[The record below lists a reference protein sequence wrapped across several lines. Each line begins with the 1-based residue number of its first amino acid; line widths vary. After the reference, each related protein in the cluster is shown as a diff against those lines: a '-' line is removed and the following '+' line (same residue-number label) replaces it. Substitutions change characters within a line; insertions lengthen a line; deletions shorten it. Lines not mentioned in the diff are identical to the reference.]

1 MSDSGSTDSR
11 FGDQVA
17 ASWWTRGKAAI
28 IDLLIFFGVAVVP
41 GAIFI
46 AGFVVAYDEG
56 RPGVPEGFS
65 FDDAAVLLI
74 VIGVIL
80 ILGWLIW
87 GGWLFGYRQGVTGLT
102 PGKRRLGIH
111 LVDEESG
118 LVPGGA
124 KGVGRWLVPF
134 LVSWIQG
141 VGSALLLI
149 DFLWPLWDSKNQRL
163 IDKVFKTR
171 VLVGSPAG
179 VDAGPPLPESPII
192 S

>member
-1 MSDSGSTDSR
+1 MSDPESTDSR

-17 ASWWTRGKAAI
+17 ASWWTRGKAVI

-46 AGFVVAYDEG
+46 AGFVVAWDEG
-56 RPGVPEGFS
+56 RPGMPEGFS
-65 FDDAAVLLI
+65 FDAAAVLLI

>member
-1 MSDSGSTDSR
+1 MDESENAAL
-11 FGDQVA
+11 VA
-17 ASWWTRGKAAI
+17 ATWWTRGKAAI
-28 IDLLIFFGVAVVP
+28 VDILIFLAVGLAP
-41 GAIFI
+41 GAVFF
-46 AGFVVAYDEG
+46 AGFVVAWDER

-65 FDDAAVLLI
+65 FESSAVLLI
-74 VIGVIL
+74 VIGGVL

-111 LVDEESG
+111 LVDGDSG

-124 KGVGRWLVPF
+124 KGVGRWLIPGIVGG
-134 LVSWIQG
+134 VQG
-141 VGSALLLI
+141 IGSALQLI
-149 DFLWPLWDSKNQRL
+149 DILWPLWDAKNQRL

-171 VLVGSPAG
+171 VLVGSPAV
-179 VDAGPPLPESPII
+179 VDDGPPLPESPI

>member
-74 VIGVIL
+74 VIGGIL

-87 GGWLFGYRQGVTGLT
+87 GGWLFGYRQGVTSTT
-102 PGKRRLGIH
+102 PGKRAAGTRLTRIGTG
-111 LVDEESG
+111 EA
-118 LVPGGA
+118 PGGGI
-124 KGVGRWLVPF
+124 GVGRILVPW
-134 LVSWIQG
+134 LISSATAG
-141 VGSALLLI
+141 VYVII
-149 DFLWPLWDSKNQRL
+149 DYLWPLWDDHKQRVS
-163 IDKVFKTR
+163 DKLFKTQV
-171 VLVGSPAG
+171 VLDDRPATP
-179 VDAGPPLPESPII
+179 AQSNPIG
-192 S
+192 

>member
-17 ASWWTRGKAAI
+17 ASWWTRGKAVI

-46 AGFVVAYDEG
+46 AGFVVAWDEG
-56 RPGVPEGFS
+56 RPGVPEGLS
-65 FDDAAVLLI
+65 FDAAAVLLI

>member
-1 MSDSGSTDSR
+1 MSDPGSTDSR
-11 FGDQVA
+11 FSDQVA

-46 AGFVVAYDEG
+46 AGFVVAWDEG

-65 FDDAAVLLI
+65 FDAAAVLLI
-74 VIGVIL
+74 VIGGIL

-111 LVDEESG
+111 LVDGDSG

-124 KGVGRWLVPF
+124 RGVGRWLVPLLVNQFAGVF
-134 LVSWIQG
+134 LIV
-141 VGSALLLI
+141 
-149 DFLWPLWDSKNQRL
+149 DYLWPLWDSENQRL
-163 IDKVFKTR
+163 CDKVFKTR

-179 VDAGPPLPESPII
+179 VDTGPPLPESPII

>member
-56 RPGVPEGFS
+56 RPGAPEGFS
-65 FDDAAVLLI
+65 FDAAAVLLI

-179 VDAGPPLPESPII
+179 VDTGPPLPESPII

>member
-1 MSDSGSTDSR
+1 MDESENAAL
-11 FGDQVA
+11 VA
-17 ASWWTRGKAAI
+17 ATWWTRGKAAI
-28 IDLLIFFGVAVVP
+28 VDILIFLAVGLAP
-41 GAIFI
+41 GAVFF
-46 AGFVVAYDEG
+46 AGFVVAWDER

-65 FDDAAVLLI
+65 FDSSAVLLI
-74 VIGVIL
+74 VIGGVL

-111 LVDEESG
+111 LVDGDSG

-124 KGVGRWLVPF
+124 KGVGRWLIPGIVGG
-134 LVSWIQG
+134 VQG
-141 VGSALLLI
+141 IGSALQLI
-149 DFLWPLWDSKNQRL
+149 DILWPLWDAKNQRL

-171 VLVGSPAG
+171 VLVGSPAV
-179 VDAGPPLPESPII
+179 VDDGPPLPESPI

>member
-1 MSDSGSTDSR
+1 MSDPGSTDSR

-17 ASWWTRGKAAI
+17 ASWWTRGKAVI

-46 AGFVVAYDEG
+46 AGFVVAWDEG
-56 RPGVPEGFS
+56 RPGMPEGFS
-65 FDDAAVLLI
+65 FDAAAVLLI

>member
-1 MSDSGSTDSR
+1 VSDPGSTDSR
-11 FGDQVA
+11 FSDQVA
-17 ASWWTRGKAAI
+17 ASWWTRGKAVI

-46 AGFVVAYDEG
+46 AGFVVAWDEG
-56 RPGVPEGFS
+56 RPGMPEGFS
-65 FDDAAVLLI
+65 FDAAAVLLI

>member
-1 MSDSGSTDSR
+1 MDESENVAL
-11 FGDQVA
+11 VA
-17 ASWWTRGKAAI
+17 ATWWTRGKAAI
-28 IDLLIFFGVAVVP
+28 VDILIFLAVGLAP
-41 GAIFI
+41 GAVFF
-46 AGFVVAYDEG
+46 AGFVVAWDER

-65 FDDAAVLLI
+65 FDSSAVLLI
-74 VIGVIL
+74 VIGGVL

-111 LVDEESG
+111 LVDGDSG

-124 KGVGRWLVPF
+124 KGVGRWLIPGIVGG
-134 LVSWIQG
+134 IQG
-141 VGSALLLI
+141 IGSALQLI
-149 DFLWPLWDSKNQRL
+149 DILWPLWDAKNQRL

-171 VLVGSPAG
+171 VLVGSPAV
-179 VDAGPPLPESPII
+179 VDDGPPLPESPI

>member
-1 MSDSGSTDSR
+1 MSDPGSTDSR
-11 FGDQVA
+11 FSDQVA
-17 ASWWTRGKAAI
+17 ASWWTRGKAVI

-46 AGFVVAYDEG
+46 AGFVVAWDEG
-56 RPGVPEGFS
+56 RPGMPEGFS
-65 FDDAAVLLI
+65 FDAAAVLLI

>member
-1 MSDSGSTDSR
+1 MSDPGSTDSR

-46 AGFVVAYDEG
+46 AGFVVAWDEG

-65 FDDAAVLLI
+65 FDAAAVLLI
-74 VIGVIL
+74 VIGGIL
-80 ILGWLIW
+80 GLGWLIW
-87 GGWLFGYRQGVTGLT
+87 GGWLFGYHQGVTGLT

-111 LVDEESG
+111 LVDGDSG

-124 KGVGRWLVPF
+124 KGVGRWLIPGIVGG
-134 LVSWIQG
+134 IQG
-141 VGSALLLI
+141 IGNALQLI
-149 DFLWPLWDSKNQRL
+149 DILWPLWDSKNQRL

-179 VDAGPPLPESPII
+179 VDTGPPLPESPII

>member
-1 MSDSGSTDSR
+1 MSDPESTDSR

-41 GAIFI
+41 GVIFI
-46 AGFVVAYDEG
+46 AGFVVAWDEG

-65 FDDAAVLLI
+65 FDAAAVLLT
-74 VIGVIL
+74 VIGGIL

-134 LVSWIQG
+134 LASWIQG
-141 VGSALLLI
+141 VGSVLLLI
-149 DFLWPLWDSKNQRL
+149 DILWPLWDSKNQRL

-179 VDAGPPLPESPII
+179 VDTGPSLPESPII

>member
-1 MSDSGSTDSR
+1 MDESENAAL
-11 FGDQVA
+11 VA
-17 ASWWTRGKAAI
+17 ATWWTRGKAAI
-28 IDLLIFFGVAVVP
+28 VDILIFLAVGLAP
-41 GAIFI
+41 GAVFF
-46 AGFVVAYDEG
+46 AGFVVAWDER

-65 FDDAAVLLI
+65 FESSAVLLI
-74 VIGVIL
+74 VIGGVL

-111 LVDEESG
+111 LVDGDSG

-124 KGVGRWLVPF
+124 KGVGRWLIPGIVGG
-134 LVSWIQG
+134 IQG
-141 VGSALLLI
+141 IGSALQLI
-149 DFLWPLWDSKNQRL
+149 DILWPLWDAKNQRL

-171 VLVGSPAG
+171 VLVGSPAV
-179 VDAGPPLPESPII
+179 VDDGPPLPESPI

>member
-1 MSDSGSTDSR
+1 MDESENAAL
-11 FGDQVA
+11 VA
-17 ASWWTRGKAAI
+17 ATWWTRGKAAI
-28 IDLLIFFGVAVVP
+28 VDILIFLAVGLAP
-41 GAIFI
+41 GAVFF
-46 AGFVVAYDEG
+46 AGFVVAWDER

-65 FDDAAVLLI
+65 FDSSAVLLI
-74 VIGVIL
+74 VIGGVL

-111 LVDEESG
+111 LVDGDSG

-124 KGVGRWLVPF
+124 KGVGRWLIPGIVGG
-134 LVSWIQG
+134 IQG
-141 VGSALLLI
+141 IGSALQLI
-149 DFLWPLWDSKNQRL
+149 DILWPLWDAKNQRL

-171 VLVGSPAG
+171 VLVGSPAV
-179 VDAGPPLPESPII
+179 VDDGPPLPESPI

>member
-1 MSDSGSTDSR
+1 MDESENIAL
-11 FGDQVA
+11 VA
-17 ASWWTRGKAAI
+17 ATWWTRGKAAI
-28 IDLLIFFGVAVVP
+28 IDLLIFFGAAVVP

-46 AGFVVAYDEG
+46 AGFVVAWDEG

-65 FDDAAVLLI
+65 FDSSAVLLI
-74 VIGVIL
+74 VIGG
-80 ILGWLIW
+80 ILGLGCLIW

-111 LVDEESG
+111 LVDGESG

-124 KGVGRWLVPF
+124 KGVGRWLVPGI
-134 LVSWIQG
+134 VGGIQG
-141 VGSALLLI
+141 IGNALQLI
-149 DFLWPLWDSKNQRL
+149 DILWPLWDSKNQRL

-179 VDAGPPLPESPII
+179 VDTGPPLPESPII